1 MLLKNKNAVVT
12 GCNRG
17 IGKEILETFSSN
29 GANIFAC
36 VRNSDNNFINFTK
49 ELEKKF
55 NNKIFIIDLDL
66 SDTENI
72 KNAANEILS
81 KEKSIDIL
89 INNAG
94 IIHTALFQ
102 MTSEVKLKEIFDINF
117 FSQTVF
123 TQYILKS
130 MIRKKTG
137 SILYISSSS
146 AIDSNKGR
154 SAYSSAKA
162 ALITQAKTLS
172 KEVGPYNIRV
182 NIIAPGLTDT
192 DMMNQNTD
200 KKTIEQV
207 TSEISLKRIGL
218 PNEIAKAALFLSSDY
233 SSYITGQ
240 VLRVDE
246 VCKLE
251 IDNLDDLKKL
261 SKKMRKKILE
271 MALYAGA
278 SSSHFGGALSS
289 VDILATLFGKIMNF
303 SKDNLKNPERDRFI
317 LSKGHGCLVYYSIL
331 NILNIIS
338 DDELKTFEKDDSKL
352 LGHPVKSQN
361 IGIDF
366 STGVLAW
373 DSLSNWCRNR
383 FKKKN

>member
-1 MLLKNKNAVVT
+1 MA
-12 GCNRG
+12 
-17 IGKEILETFSSN
+17 
-29 GANIFAC
+29 
-36 VRNSDNNFINFTK
+36 SDRYTQG
-49 ELEKKF
+49 
-55 NNKIFIIDLDL
+55 
-66 SDTENI
+66 

-240 VLRVDE
+240 VLRVD
-246 VCKLE
+246 
-251 IDNLDDLKKL
+251 
-261 SKKMRKKILE
+261 
-271 MALYAGA
+271 
-278 SSSHFGGALSS
+278 GG
-289 VDILATLFGKIMNF
+289 M
-303 SKDNLKNPERDRFI
+303 
-317 LSKGHGCLVYYSIL
+317 
-331 NILNIIS
+331 
-338 DDELKTFEKDDSKL
+338 
-352 LGHPVKSQN
+352 
-361 IGIDF
+361 
-366 STGVLAW
+366 
-373 DSLSNWCRNR
+373 
-383 FKKKN
+383 

>member
-55 NNKIFIIDLDL
+55 NNKIFIVDLDL

-130 MIRKKTG
+130 MIRKRTG

-172 KEVGPYNIRV
+172 KEVGPYNIRINV
-182 NIIAPGLTDT
+182 IAPGLTDT

-200 KKTIEQV
+200 KKIIEQV

-240 VLRVDE
+240 VLRVD
-246 VCKLE
+246 
-251 IDNLDDLKKL
+251 
-261 SKKMRKKILE
+261 
-271 MALYAGA
+271 
-278 SSSHFGGALSS
+278 GG
-289 VDILATLFGKIMNF
+289 M
-303 SKDNLKNPERDRFI
+303 
-317 LSKGHGCLVYYSIL
+317 
-331 NILNIIS
+331 
-338 DDELKTFEKDDSKL
+338 
-352 LGHPVKSQN
+352 
-361 IGIDF
+361 
-366 STGVLAW
+366 
-373 DSLSNWCRNR
+373 
-383 FKKKN
+383 

>member
-29 GANIFAC
+29 GANVFAC
-36 VRNSDNNFINFTK
+36 VRNSDNNFINYVK

-66 SDTENI
+66 SDTESI

-102 MTSEVKLKEIFDINF
+102 MTPEVKLKEIFDINF

-130 MIRKKTG
+130 MIKNKTG

-182 NIIAPGLTDT
+182 NTIAPGLTDT
-192 DMMNQNTD
+192 DMMKQNTD

-240 VLRVDE
+240 VLRVD
-246 VCKLE
+246 
-251 IDNLDDLKKL
+251 
-261 SKKMRKKILE
+261 
-271 MALYAGA
+271 
-278 SSSHFGGALSS
+278 GG
-289 VDILATLFGKIMNF
+289 M
-303 SKDNLKNPERDRFI
+303 
-317 LSKGHGCLVYYSIL
+317 
-331 NILNIIS
+331 
-338 DDELKTFEKDDSKL
+338 
-352 LGHPVKSQN
+352 
-361 IGIDF
+361 
-366 STGVLAW
+366 
-373 DSLSNWCRNR
+373 
-383 FKKKN
+383 